1 MGIPIGNQEMSVRRL
16 ALLTMIATVAVGLA
30 ADLSPS
36 YRFEDLAWDM
46 PIEAAQT
53 RLEQGGFV
61 PSGPASRKLERRIV
75 DRLYEVELIADA
87 AGQLSEIRIEV
98 GFDAANDAGRA
109 EQRSEIVDGY
119 RSRFGRPTDTD
130 DSRNAAGEVLW
141 SAAADGSSFEATWDE
156 RTDLR
161 LRFRRKSPGVE

>member
-1 MGIPIGNQEMSVRRL
+1 MGIPIGKQEMSVRRL

-61 PSGPASRKLERRIV
+61 PSGPASGKLERRIV

-109 EQRSEIVDGY
+109 EQRSEIVDG
-119 RSRFGRPTDTD
+119 
-130 DSRNAAGEVLW
+130 
-141 SAAADGSSFEATWDE
+141 
-156 RTDLR
+156 
-161 LRFRRKSPGVE
+161 